1 MKKDI
6 ITLAHGSGGRASYN
20 FINEL
25 IIPVFGNSVLN
36 NLDDAASFLPKNNRL
51 AYSTDSYT
59 VKPLFFPGG
68 DIGKLAVA
76 GTVNDISMMGAV
88 PAYLSVGLMIEE
100 GLSIETLKKVLASM
114 KKAAGQARVKVITG
128 DMKVVERGGL
138 DELFINTSG
147 IGYIPRGVKISGH
160 NARVGDVIILNG
172 SLGDHGIAVLAQR
185 EGFRFADQREL
196 KTDCAVLNHLVADML
211 KACKDIHVLRD
222 PTRGGLSATLNEIA
236 IQSGVEIMIEEVHVP
251 VKEAVKGACE
261 MLGLDI
267 FSVANEGKVIVFVP
281 KTRAKKVLA
290 VMKKNPLGREAS
302 IIGEVIGKTHKRVV
316 LKTHIG
322 GERILDMPSGEL
334 LPRIC

>member
-1 MKKDI
+1 MKHDI
-6 ITLAHGSGGRASYN
+6 ITLAHGSGGKASYTL
-20 FINEL
+20 IKEL
-25 IIPVFGNSVLN
+25 IVPIFGNPVLN
-36 NLDDAASFLPKNNRL
+36 NLDDAASFVPKGKRL
-51 AYSTDSYT
+51 AFSTDSYT

-68 DIGKLAVA
+68 DIGKLAIS
-76 GTVNDISMMGAV
+76 GTVNDVAMLGAEPV
-88 PAYLSVGLMIEE
+88 YVSSGLIIEE
-100 GLSIETLKKVLASM
+100 GLSLEVLRRVLVSM
-114 KKAAGQARVKVITG
+114 KKAAEAARVKVVTG
-128 DMKVVERGGL
+128 DIKVVEHGGI
-138 DELFINTSG
+138 DQLFINTSG
-147 IGYIPRGVKISGH
+147 IGYIPRGINISGH

-281 KTRAKKVLA
+281 KNKADKVLKA
-290 VMKKNPLGREAS
+290 MKKNPLGKESS